1 MKVVPVPVRQ
11 DNYAYLLIDTPSNKA
26 AAVDVYDVDKVSA
39 AAQSLGVSIVA
50 AITTHWHDDH
60 SGGNH
65 EFGKKFPGLP
75 IYGSKDKENVT
86 NVSHPVGDNDEF
98 KIGDNIHVKC
108 LATPCHTQD
117 SISYYVTDPTDSS
130 HPGGVFTG
138 DTLFI
143 GGCGRFFEG
152 SADEMGRALKY
163 LGSLPDKTL
172 VYNGH
177 EYTTGN
183 LAFAKAIEPDSP
195 GIARLAQFVKD
206 NDITTGKSTIGDE
219 KDWNVFMRLSSPD
232 VRKKTNAGPN
242 TPDSDIMNSLREQK
256 NNFRGELPKL

>member
-1 MKVVPVPVRQ
+1 M
-11 DNYAYLLIDTPSNKA
+11 
-26 AAVDVYDVDKVSA
+26 
-39 AAQSLGVSIVA
+39 
-50 AITTHWHDDH
+50 
-60 SGGNH
+60 
-65 EFGKKFPGLP
+65 
-75 IYGSKDKENVT
+75 
-86 NVSHPVGDNDEF
+86 
-98 KIGDNIHVKC
+98 
-108 LATPCHTQD
+108 
-117 SISYYVTDPTDSS
+117 TDPTDSS

-219 KDWNVFMRLSSPD
+219 KDWNVFMRLNSPD
-232 VRKKTNAGPN
+232 VRQVF
-242 TPDSDIMNSLREQK
+242 ICRHL
-256 NNFRGELPKL
+256 